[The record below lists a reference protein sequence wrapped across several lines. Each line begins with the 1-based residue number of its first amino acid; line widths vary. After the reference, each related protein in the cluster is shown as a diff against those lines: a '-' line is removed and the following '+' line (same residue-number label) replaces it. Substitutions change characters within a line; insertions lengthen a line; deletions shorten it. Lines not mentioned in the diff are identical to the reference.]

1 MVDVPILFEEGMSK
15 WFFAVDRGG
24 TFTDIIGIDPSNNIH
39 TSKILSES
47 SSYSDPVIAGI
58 RQILNLQSSDK
69 IPSDRIERIRIG
81 TTVATN
87 ALLERKG
94 SKTALLIT
102 SGFVDLLE
110 IGNQAR
116 PELFDLSIVKP
127 EQLYHSVS
135 EVHERLDAEG
145 NIILELD
152 EERLGRDLKDLYSSG
167 IKSVAIVLMH
177 SWKNPMHEE
186 RCYDV
191 AHKIGFENISISSR
205 IMPIIKIVG
214 RGQTTVVDSYLY
226 PILSQYI
233 SSLRSE
239 LGEIPIELMQSSG
252 GLTDDLSLT
261 GKDAILSGPA
271 GGVIGSAA
279 VGNANNLDCIIGFD
293 MGGTSTDVS
302 RYDGSFTRVTE
313 LEAGGI
319 TFQTS
324 SLDIKT
330 VAAGGG
336 SLLWFDGRKL
346 QVGPESAGANPGP
359 VCYGLDGKLTL
370 TDANLLLG
378 RINPDFFPQVFGPEQ
393 NQKLNTSESE
403 DNFENLRSEVNKST
417 LSSLSSEELAL
428 GFVDIANEKMAGAIK
443 EISVSRGYD
452 VREHALVCFGGAAPQ
467 HCCGIARIL
476 GIKRIVIHPLSS
488 LLSAYGIANSKQ
500 FRYGLR
506 SMVQKFASQS
516 HVEALSGIQS
526 LESPLIEEIQK
537 LGVSPDNITKK
548 HFMDLRVAGTDSTI
562 TIPCSNFDQMVGSF
576 EERHRNLF
584 GFSPSGELEIANI
597 RVEVS
602 GSRTEIEEQKPN
614 PDLSRPATIG
624 QSEVYFNHQ
633 FMSTSIYSRD
643 SLPEGFEL
651 AGPAMIT
658 DLNST
663 IVIEPGFTAG
673 INGFGHIVIDQKTFH
688 KSQITTE
695 KDPVSLEIFNN
706 LFMSIAEQ
714 MGFTLK
720 NTAHSVNIKERL
732 DFSCALFDDEGNLVA
747 NAPHVPVHL
756 GAMGESVKSI
766 ITSNEGRMKNGD
778 FYLTNNPHKGGSH
791 LPDLT
796 VISPVFSGSQEPI
809 FYAAS
814 RGHHA
819 DIGGITP
826 GSIPPFSTS
835 IHEEGIIIDNFRIVE
850 NGILKE
856 KEFEDLMRSSENPAR
871 NIEERKHDINAQIA
885 AVRKGILEI
894 DGLIEKYGLP
904 TVQAYMGYI
913 RENSAEAMSDALEEY
928 LGDEG
933 SKESSFED
941 FLDDGAKIAVN
952 IKVMKREDRVPSFH
966 AVVDFNGTSPQM
978 ENNLNAPIAVT
989 KAAVLYVFRLLINKD
1004 IPLNSGC
1011 LDQIEIIIPDG
1022 SLLNPDDNAA
1032 VVGGNVETSQ
1042 RITDVLLGAL
1052 GIAAAS
1058 QGTMNNFVF
1067 GPADD
1072 SGNQYYETIAGGSGA
1087 TEGSDGASAVQVHMT
1102 NTRSTDPE
1110 ILEHRFREIRLESFR
1125 IRHGSGGDGKN
1136 KGGDGVI
1143 REINFLE
1150 PRKVSIVSE
1159 RRKIPPYGVSGGE
1172 PASCGSN
1179 LLRKV
1184 SGEEIDLGGKV
1195 ERIIESG
1202 ETVIINTPGGGGFGS
1217 KI

>member
-1 MVDVPILFEEGMSK
+1 MK
-15 WFFAVDRGG
+15 QWFFAVDRGG
-24 TFTDIIGIDPSNNIH
+24 TFTDIIGIDPSNKIH
-39 TSKILSES
+39 TSKILSDS
-47 SSYSDPVIAGI
+47 SAYSDPVVTGV
-58 RQILNLQSSDK
+58 RQILNLQPDDK
-69 IPSDRIERIRIG
+69 MPIDRVERIRVG

-102 SGFVDLLE
+102 SGFADLLE

-116 PELFDLSIVKP
+116 PELFDLCIIKP
-127 EQLYHSVS
+127 DQLYYSVS
-135 EVHERLDAEG
+135 EIPERLDAEG
-145 NIILELD
+145 NIVRELD
-152 EERLGRDLKDLYSSG
+152 EERVEKVLEDLYDSG
-167 IKSVAIVLMH
+167 IRSVAIVLMH

-186 RCYDV
+186 RCYDLAKEV
-191 AHKIGFENISISSR
+191 GFENISISSR
-205 IMPIIKIVG
+205 IMPLIKIVG

-226 PILSQYI
+226 PILNQYI
-233 SSLRSE
+233 SSLQSE
-239 LGEIPIELMQSSG
+239 LGAIPIEFMQSSG
-252 GLTDDLSLT
+252 GLTDSLSLT
-261 GKDAILSGPA
+261 GKDSIMSGPA

-302 RYDGSFTRVTE
+302 RYDGSFSRVTE
-313 LEAGGI
+313 LVAGGI
-319 TFQTS
+319 NFQTS

-378 RINPDFFPQVFGPEQ
+378 RINPDFFPRVFGPEQ
-393 NQKLNTSESE
+393 NQKLNASESK

-417 LSSLSSEELAL
+417 LSSFSSEELAL
-428 GFVDIANEKMAGAIK
+428 GFVDIDNEKMAGAIK

-452 VREHALVCFGGAAPQ
+452 VRDHALVCFGGAAPQ

-476 GIKRIVIHPLSS
+476 GIKQIVIHPLSS

-506 SMVQKFASQS
+506 SMVQKFDSQS

-537 LGVSPDNITKK
+537 LGVSDNIAKE
-548 HFMDLRVAGTDSTI
+548 HFMDLRVVGTDSTI

-584 GFSPSGELEIANI
+584 GFLPSGELEIANI

-614 PDLSRPATIG
+614 PDLSSPVTIG

-633 FMSTSIYSRD
+633 FMSTPIYSRD

-663 IVIEPGFTAG
+663 IVVEPGFTAG
-673 INGFGHIVIDQKTFH
+673 VNGLGHIVIDQKTFH
-688 KSQITTE
+688 KSQISTE

-732 DFSCALFDDEGNLVA
+732 DFSCALFDNEGNLVA

-766 ITSNEGRMKNGD
+766 IASNEGRMKDGD
-778 FYLTNNPHKGGSH
+778 FYLINNPHKGGSH

-835 IHEEGIIIDNFRIVE
+835 IYEEGIIIDNFLIVE

-856 KEFEDLMRSSENPAR
+856 KEFEDLMLSSESPAR
-871 NIEERKHDINAQIA
+871 NIGERKHDINAQIA

-894 DGLIEKYGLP
+894 DSLIEKYGLP

-928 LGDEG
+928 LGDEK

-941 FLDDGAKIAVN
+941 FLDNGAKIAVN
-952 IKVMKREDRVPSFH
+952 IKVIKREDRIPSFH

-978 ENNLNAPIAVT
+978 KNNLNAPIAVT

-1011 LDQIEIIIPDG
+1011 LDQIEVIIPEG

-1067 GPADD
+1067 GSADD

-1087 TEGSDGASAVQVHMT
+1087 IEGSDGASAVQVHMT

>member
-1 MVDVPILFEEGMSK
+1 MK
-15 WFFAVDRGG
+15 QWFFAVDRGG
-24 TFTDIIGIDPSNNIH
+24 TFTDIIGIDPTNKIH
-39 TSKILSES
+39 TSKILSDS
-47 SSYSDPVIAGI
+47 LAYSDPVIAGV
-58 RQILNLQSSDK
+58 RRILNVRGDDK
-69 IPSDRIERIRIG
+69 IPRHRIERVRIG

-102 SGFVDLLE
+102 HGFGDLLE

-116 PELFDLSIVKP
+116 PDLFDLSIIKP
-127 EQLYHSVS
+127 DQLYHSVS
-135 EVHERLDAEG
+135 EIHERLDAEG
-145 NIILELD
+145 NIIRELD
-152 EERLGRDLKDLYSSG
+152 EERVGKVLEDLYDSG
-167 IKSVAIVLMH
+167 IRSLAIVLMH

-186 RCYDV
+186 RCYDLAKDV
-191 AHKIGFENISISSR
+191 GFENISISSQ
-205 IMPIIKIVG
+205 IMPLIKIVG

-226 PILSQYI
+226 PILNRYV
-233 SSLRSE
+233 SSLQSE
-239 LGEIPIELMQSSG
+239 LGDIPIEFMQSSG
-252 GLTDDLSLT
+252 GLTDSLSLT
-261 GKDAILSGPA
+261 GKDSIMSGPA

-302 RYDGSFTRVTE
+302 RYDGAFTRVTG

-319 TFQTS
+319 NFQTA

-393 NQKLNTSESE
+393 NQKLNTGESE
-403 DNFENLRSEVNKST
+403 DNLENLRTEVNKSI
-417 LSSLSSEELAL
+417 LSSFSLEELAL

-452 VREHALVCFGGAAPQ
+452 VRDHALVCFGGAAPQ

-476 GIKRIVIHPLSS
+476 GIKQIVIHPLSS

-506 SMVQKFASQS
+506 SMVQKFDSQS

-537 LGVSPDNITKK
+537 LGVSDNIVKEY
-548 HFMDLRVAGTDSTI
+548 FMDLRVAGTDSTI
-562 TIPCSNFDQMVGSF
+562 TIACSNFDQMVESF

-584 GFSPSGELEIANI
+584 GFLPSGELEIANI

-602 GSRTEIEEQKPN
+602 GSRTKIEEQKPN
-614 PDLSRPATIG
+614 SDLSSPATIG

-633 FMSTSIYSRD
+633 FVSTPIYSRD

-663 IVIEPGFTAG
+663 IVVEPGFTAEV
-673 INGFGHIVIDQKTFH
+673 NGLGHIVINQLTFH
-688 KSQITTE
+688 KSQISKE

-766 ITSNEGRMKNGD
+766 IASNEGQMKNGD
-778 FYLTNNPHKGGSH
+778 FYLINNPHKGGSH

-796 VISPVFSGSQEPI
+796 VISPVFSDSQEPI

-850 NGILKE
+850 NGILKD
-856 KEFEDLMRSSENPAR
+856 KEFEDLMSSSENPAR

-894 DGLIEKYGLP
+894 DGLIEKYDLP

-928 LGDEG
+928 LGDER

-941 FLDDGAKIAVN
+941 FLDNGAKIAVN

-978 ENNLNAPIAVT
+978 KNNLNAPIAVT

-1011 LDQIEIIIPDG
+1011 LDQIEIIIPEG
-1022 SLLNPDDNAA
+1022 TLLNPDNHAA

-1067 GPADD
+1067 GSADD

-1087 TEGSDGASAVQVHMT
+1087 IEGSDGASAVQVHMT

>member
-1 MVDVPILFEEGMSK
+1 MK
-15 WFFAVDRGG
+15 QWFFAVDRGG
-24 TFTDIIGIDPSNNIH
+24 TFTDIIGIDPLNKIH
-39 TSKILSES
+39 TSKILSDS
-47 SSYSDPVIAGI
+47 SAYLDPVVAGI
-58 RQILNLQSSDK
+58 RQILNVRSDDK
-69 IPSDRIERIRIG
+69 IPLYKIERIRIG

-94 SKTALLIT
+94 SRTALLIT
-102 SGFVDLLE
+102 HGFGDLLE

-116 PELFDLSIVKP
+116 PELFDISITKP
-127 EQLYHSVS
+127 DQLYHSVS
-135 EVHERLDAEG
+135 EIHERLDAEG
-145 NIILELD
+145 NIVRELD
-152 EERLGRDLKDLYSSG
+152 EEHVEKVLEYLYDSG
-167 IKSVAIVLMH
+167 IRSVAIVLMH

-186 RCYDV
+186 RCYDLAKEV
-191 AHKIGFENISISSR
+191 GFENISISSR
-205 IMPIIKIVG
+205 IMPLIKIVG

-226 PILSQYI
+226 PILNQYI
-233 SSLRSE
+233 SSLQSE
-239 LGEIPIELMQSSG
+239 LGDIPIEFMQSSG
-252 GLTDDLSLT
+252 GLTDSLSLT
-261 GKDAILSGPA
+261 GKDSIMSGPA

-319 TFQTS
+319 NFQTS

-346 QVGPESAGANPGP
+346 KVGPESAGANPGP

-378 RINPDFFPQVFGPEQ
+378 RINPNFFPQVFGPEQ

-403 DNFENLRSEVNKST
+403 DNFENLRSEVNNGT
-417 LSSLSSEELAL
+417 LSAYSSEELAL
-428 GFVDIANEKMAGAIK
+428 GFVDIANEKMAAAIK

-452 VREHALVCFGGAAPQ
+452 VRNHALVCFGGAAPQ

-476 GIKRIVIHPLSS
+476 GIKQIIIHPFSS

-506 SMVQKFASQS
+506 SMVQKFDSQS

-537 LGVSPDNITKK
+537 LGSDNITKEY
-548 HFMDLRVAGTDSTI
+548 FMDLRVVGTDSTI

-584 GFSPSGELEIANI
+584 GFLPSGELEIANI

-614 PDLSRPATIG
+614 SDLPSPVTIG

-633 FMSTSIYSRD
+633 FMSTPIYSRD

-663 IVIEPGFTAG
+663 MVVEPGFTAS
-673 INGFGHIVIDQKTFH
+673 INGLGHIVINQKTFH
-688 KSQITTE
+688 KSQISTE

-732 DFSCALFDDEGNLVA
+732 DFSCALFDNEGNLVA

-766 ITSNEGRMKNGD
+766 IASNEGRMKDGD
-778 FYLTNNPHKGGSH
+778 FYLINNPHKGGSH

-835 IHEEGIIIDNFRIVE
+835 IYEEGIIIDNFLIVE

-856 KEFEDLMRSSENPAR
+856 KEFEDLMLSSENPAR
-871 NIEERKHDINAQIA
+871 NIGERKHDINAQIA

-894 DGLIEKYGLP
+894 DSLIEKYGLP

-928 LGDEG
+928 LGDER

-941 FLDDGAKIAVN
+941 FLDNGAKIAVN
-952 IKVMKREDRVPSFH
+952 IKVIKREDRIPSFH

-978 ENNLNAPIAVT
+978 KNNLNSPIAVT
-989 KAAVLYVFRLLINKD
+989 KAAVLYVFRLLINKN

-1011 LDQIEIIIPDG
+1011 LDQIEVIIPEG
-1022 SLLNPDDNAA
+1022 CLLNPDDNAA

-1067 GPADD
+1067 GSADD

-1087 TEGSDGASAVQVHMT
+1087 IEGSDGASAVQVHMT

>member
-1 MVDVPILFEEGMSK
+1 MK
-15 WFFAVDRGG
+15 QWFFAVDRGG
-24 TFTDIIGIDPSNNIH
+24 TFTDIIGIDPSNKIH
-39 TSKILSES
+39 TSKILSDS
-47 SSYSDPVIAGI
+47 SAYLDPVVAGV
-58 RQILNLQSSDK
+58 RQILNVHGDDK
-69 IPSDRIERIRIG
+69 IPLHKIERVRIG

-94 SKTALLIT
+94 SKTALLVT
-102 SGFVDLLE
+102 RGFGDLLE

-116 PELFDLSIVKP
+116 PEIFDLSIIKP
-127 EQLYHSVS
+127 DQLYHSVS
-135 EVHERLDAEG
+135 EIQERLDAEG
-145 NIILELD
+145 NIVRELD
-152 EERLGRDLKDLYSSG
+152 EERVEKVLKDLYGSG
-167 IKSVAIVLMH
+167 IRSLAIVLMH

-186 RCYDV
+186 RCYDLAKDV
-191 AHKIGFENISISSR
+191 GFENISISSR
-205 IMPIIKIVG
+205 IMPLIKIVG

-226 PILSQYI
+226 PILNQYI
-233 SSLRSE
+233 SLLQSE
-239 LGEIPIELMQSSG
+239 LGDIPIEFMQSSG
-252 GLTDDLSLT
+252 GLTDSLSLT
-261 GKDAILSGPA
+261 GKDSIMSGPA
-271 GGVIGSAA
+271 GGAIGSAA

-302 RYDGSFTRVTE
+302 RYDGSFTRVNE

-319 TFQTS
+319 NFQAS

-359 VCYGLDGKLTL
+359 VCYGHDGKLTL

-393 NQKLNTSESE
+393 NQKLNTSETK
-403 DNFENLRSEVNKST
+403 DKFENLMSEVNKST
-417 LSSLSSEELAL
+417 LSSFSSEELAL

-452 VREHALVCFGGAAPQ
+452 VRDHALVCFGGAAPQ

-476 GIKRIVIHPLSS
+476 GIKQIVIHPLSS
-488 LLSAYGIANSKQ
+488 LLSAYGIANSEQ

-506 SMVQKFASQS
+506 SMVKKFDS
-516 HVEALSGIQS
+516 HSHAKALSAIQS
-526 LESPLIEEIQK
+526 LESPLIDELQE
-537 LGVSPDNITKK
+537 LGVPSGNITKK
-548 HFMDLRVAGTDSTI
+548 NFMDLRVAGTDSTL
-562 TIPCSNFDQMVGSF
+562 TIACSNFDQMIVSF
-576 EERHRNLF
+576 EEKHTNLF

-602 GSRTEIEEQKPN
+602 GSRTKIEEQKPN
-614 PDLSRPATIG
+614 PNLSTPATIG
-624 QSEVYFNHQ
+624 QSEVYFNNQ
-633 FMSTSIYSRD
+633 SASTPIYSRD

-651 AGPAMIT
+651 TGPAMIT

-673 INGFGHIVIDQKTFH
+673 INGVGHIIINQKTFH
-688 KSQITTE
+688 KSQISTE

-732 DFSCALFDDEGNLVA
+732 DFSCALFDNEGNLVA

-766 ITSNEGRMKNGD
+766 IESNKGRMKAGD
-778 FYLTNNPHKGGSH
+778 FYLINNPHKGGSH

-796 VISPVFSGSQEPI
+796 VISPVFSDSQEPI

-835 IHEEGIIIDNFRIVE
+835 IHQEGIIIDNFRIVE
-850 NGILKE
+850 NGTLKE
-856 KEFEDLMRSSENPAR
+856 KEFEDLMHSSDNPAR

-885 AVRKGILEI
+885 AVRKGILELE
-894 DGLIEKYGLP
+894 GLIEKYGLP
-904 TVQAYMGYI
+904 TVQAYMRYI

-928 LGDEG
+928 LGGEE

-941 FLDDGAKIAVN
+941 FLDNGAKIAVN
-952 IKVMKREDRVPSFH
+952 IKVMKREDKFPSFH
-966 AVVDFNGTSPQM
+966 AVVDFSGTSIQM
-978 ENNLNAPIAVT
+978 KNNLNAPIAVT
-989 KAAVLYVFRLLINKD
+989 KAAVLYVFRLLINKA

-1011 LDQIEIIIPDG
+1011 LDQIEIIIPEG

-1067 GPADD
+1067 GSADD

-1087 TEGSDGASAVQVHMT
+1087 IEGSDGASAIQVHMT

-1110 ILEHRFREIRLESFR
+1110 ILEHRFREIRLESFS
-1125 IRHGSGGDGKN
+1125 IRHGSGGVGKN
-1136 KGGDGVI
+1136 KGGNGVI

-1159 RRKIPPYGVSGGE
+1159 RREIPPYGMSGGE
-1172 PASCGSN
+1172 SASCGSN
-1179 LLRKV
+1179 LLINI
-1184 SGEEIDLGGKV
+1184 SGEEIDLGGKA
-1195 ERIIESG
+1195 ERIVEPG
-1202 ETVIINTPGGGGFGS
+1202 ETIVIKTPGGGGFGS
-1217 KI
+1217 K

>member
-1 MVDVPILFEEGMSK
+1 MK
-15 WFFAVDRGG
+15 QWFFAVDRGG
-24 TFTDIIGIDPSNNIH
+24 TFTDIIGIDPSNKIH
-39 TSKILSES
+39 TSKILSDS
-47 SSYSDPVIAGI
+47 SAYSDPVVAGV
-58 RQILNLQSSDK
+58 RQILNLQPDDK
-69 IPSDRIERIRIG
+69 MPIDRVERIRVG

-102 SGFVDLLE
+102 SGFADLLE

-116 PELFDLSIVKP
+116 PELFDLCIIKP
-127 EQLYHSVS
+127 DQLYYSVS
-135 EVHERLDAEG
+135 EIPERLDAEG
-145 NIILELD
+145 NIVRELD
-152 EERLGRDLKDLYSSG
+152 EERVEKVLEDLYDSG
-167 IKSVAIVLMH
+167 IRSLAIVLMH

-186 RCYDV
+186 RCYDLAKDV
-191 AHKIGFENISISSR
+191 GFENITISSR
-205 IMPIIKIVG
+205 IMPLIKIVD
-214 RGQTTVVDSYLY
+214 RGQTTVVDSYLF
-226 PILSQYI
+226 PILNQYI
-233 SSLRSE
+233 SSLQSE
-239 LGEIPIELMQSSG
+239 LGDIPIEFMQSSG
-252 GLTDDLSLT
+252 GLTDSLSLT
-261 GKDAILSGPA
+261 GKDSIMSGPA

-302 RYDGSFTRVTE
+302 RYDGSFTRITE
-313 LEAGGI
+313 IEAGGI
-319 TFQTS
+319 NFQTS

-336 SLLWFDGRKL
+336 SLVWFDGRKL

-378 RINPDFFPQVFGPEQ
+378 RINPDFFPRVFGPEQ
-393 NQKLNTSESE
+393 NQKLNASESK

-417 LSSLSSEELAL
+417 LSSFSSEELAL

-452 VREHALVCFGGAAPQ
+452 ARDHALVCFGGAAPQ

-476 GIKRIVIHPLSS
+476 GIKQIVIHPLSS

-506 SMVQKFASQS
+506 SMVQKFDSQS

-526 LESPLIEEIQK
+526 LESPLVEEIQR
-537 LGVSPDNITKK
+537 LGVSDNIAKE
-548 HFMDLRVAGTDSTI
+548 HFMDLRVVGTDSTI
-562 TIPCSNFDQMVGSF
+562 TIPCSNFDQMVRFF

-584 GFSPSGELEIANI
+584 GFLPSGELEIANI

-602 GSRTEIEEQKPN
+602 GSRTEIEEQKLN
-614 PDLSRPATIG
+614 PDLSSPVTIG

-633 FMSTSIYSRD
+633 FMSTPIYSRD

-663 IVIEPGFTAG
+663 LVVEPGFTASV
-673 INGFGHIVIDQKTFH
+673 NGLGHIIIDQKTFH
-688 KSQITTE
+688 KSQISTE

-732 DFSCALFDDEGNLVA
+732 DFSCALFDNEGNLVA

-766 ITSNEGRMKNGD
+766 IASNDGRMKDGD
-778 FYLTNNPHKGGSH
+778 FYLINNPHKGGSH

-796 VISPVFSGSQEPI
+796 VISPVFSGSPEPI

-835 IHEEGIIIDNFRIVE
+835 IYEEGIIIDNFLIVE

-856 KEFEDLMRSSENPAR
+856 KEFEDLMLSSESPAR
-871 NIEERKHDINAQIA
+871 NIGERKHDINAQIA

-894 DGLIEKYGLP
+894 DSLIEKYALP

-928 LGDEG
+928 LGDEK

-941 FLDDGAKIAVN
+941 FLDNGAKIAVN
-952 IKVMKREDRVPSFH
+952 IKVIKREDRIPSFH

-978 ENNLNAPIAVT
+978 KNNLNAPIAVT

-1011 LDQIEIIIPDG
+1011 LDQIEVIIPEG

-1067 GPADD
+1067 GSADD

-1087 TEGSDGASAVQVHMT
+1087 IEGSDGASAVQVHMT

>member
-1 MVDVPILFEEGMSK
+1 MK
-15 WFFAVDRGG
+15 QWFFAVDRGG
-24 TFTDIIGIDPSNNIH
+24 TFTDIIGIDPSNKIH
-39 TSKILSES
+39 TSKILSDS
-47 SSYSDPVIAGI
+47 SAYSDPVVAGV
-58 RQILNLQSSDK
+58 RRILNVRGDDK
-69 IPSDRIERIRIG
+69 IPLHRIERVRIG

-102 SGFVDLLE
+102 HGFGDLLE

-116 PELFDLSIVKP
+116 PELFDLSITKP
-127 EQLYHSVS
+127 DQLYHSVS
-135 EVHERLDAEG
+135 EIHERLDAEG
-145 NIILELD
+145 NIVRELD
-152 EERLGRDLKDLYSSG
+152 EERVEKLLEDLYDSG
-167 IKSVAIVLMH
+167 IRSVAIVLMH

-186 RCYDV
+186 RCYDLAKEV
-191 AHKIGFENISISSR
+191 GFENISISSR
-205 IMPIIKIVG
+205 IMPLIKIVG

-226 PILSQYI
+226 PILNQYI
-233 SSLRSE
+233 SSLQSE
-239 LGEIPIELMQSSG
+239 LGAIPIEFMQSSG
-252 GLTDDLSLT
+252 GLTDSLSLT
-261 GKDAILSGPA
+261 GKDSIMSGPA

-302 RYDGSFTRVTE
+302 RYDGSFSRVTG
-313 LEAGGI
+313 LVAGGI
-319 TFQTS
+319 NFQTS

-378 RINPDFFPQVFGPEQ
+378 RINPDFFPRVFGPEQ
-393 NQKLNTSESE
+393 NQKLNASESK

-417 LSSLSSEELAL
+417 LSSFSSEELAL

-452 VREHALVCFGGAAPQ
+452 VRDHALVCFGGAAPQ

-476 GIKRIVIHPLSS
+476 GIKQIVIHPLSS

-506 SMVQKFASQS
+506 SMVQKFDSQS

-537 LGVSPDNITKK
+537 LGVSDNIAKE
-548 HFMDLRVAGTDSTI
+548 HFMDLRVVGTDSTI

-584 GFSPSGELEIANI
+584 GFLPSGELEIANI

-614 PDLSRPATIG
+614 PDLSSPATIG

-633 FMSTSIYSRD
+633 FMSIPIYSRD

-663 IVIEPGFTAG
+663 IVVEPGFTAG
-673 INGFGHIVIDQKTFH
+673 VNGLGHIVIDQKTFH
-688 KSQITTE
+688 KSQISTE

-720 NTAHSVNIKERL
+720 NTAHSINIKERL
-732 DFSCALFDDEGNLVA
+732 DFSCALFDNEGNLVA

-766 ITSNEGRMKNGD
+766 IASNEGRMKDGD
-778 FYLTNNPHKGGSH
+778 FYLINNPHKGGSH

-826 GSIPPFSTS
+826 
-835 IHEEGIIIDNFRIVE
+835 V
-850 NGILKE
+850 
-856 KEFEDLMRSSENPAR
+856 
-871 NIEERKHDINAQIA
+871 
-885 AVRKGILEI
+885 
-894 DGLIEKYGLP
+894 
-904 TVQAYMGYI
+904 
-913 RENSAEAMSDALEEY
+913 
-928 LGDEG
+928 
-933 SKESSFED
+933 
-941 FLDDGAKIAVN
+941 
-952 IKVMKREDRVPSFH
+952 
-966 AVVDFNGTSPQM
+966 
-978 ENNLNAPIAVT
+978 
-989 KAAVLYVFRLLINKD
+989 
-1004 IPLNSGC
+1004 
-1011 LDQIEIIIPDG
+1011 
-1022 SLLNPDDNAA
+1022 
-1032 VVGGNVETSQ
+1032 
-1042 RITDVLLGAL
+1042 
-1052 GIAAAS
+1052 
-1058 QGTMNNFVF
+1058 
-1067 GPADD
+1067 
-1072 SGNQYYETIAGGSGA
+1072 
-1087 TEGSDGASAVQVHMT
+1087 
-1102 NTRSTDPE
+1102 
-1110 ILEHRFREIRLESFR
+1110 
-1125 IRHGSGGDGKN
+1125 
-1136 KGGDGVI
+1136 
-1143 REINFLE
+1143 
-1150 PRKVSIVSE
+1150 
-1159 RRKIPPYGVSGGE
+1159 
-1172 PASCGSN
+1172 
-1179 LLRKV
+1179 
-1184 SGEEIDLGGKV
+1184 
-1195 ERIIESG
+1195 
-1202 ETVIINTPGGGGFGS
+1202 
-1217 KI
+1217 

>member
-1 MVDVPILFEEGMSK
+1 MK
-15 WFFAVDRGG
+15 QWFFAVDRGG
-24 TFTDIIGIDPSNNIH
+24 TFTDIIGIDPSNKIH
-39 TSKILSES
+39 TSKILSDS
-47 SSYSDPVIAGI
+47 SAYSDPVVAGI
-58 RQILNLQSSDK
+58 RRILNVRGDDK
-69 IPSDRIERIRIG
+69 IPIDRVERIRIG

-102 SGFVDLLE
+102 SGFADLLE

-116 PELFDLSIVKP
+116 PELFDLCIIKP
-127 EQLYHSVS
+127 DQLYYSVS
-135 EVHERLDAEG
+135 EIPERLDAEG
-145 NIILELD
+145 NIVRELD
-152 EERLGRDLKDLYSSG
+152 EERVEKVLEDLYDSG
-167 IKSVAIVLMH
+167 IRSVAIVLMH

-186 RCYDV
+186 RCYDLAKDV
-191 AHKIGFENISISSR
+191 GFENISISSR
-205 IMPIIKIVG
+205 IMPLIKIVG
-214 RGQTTVVDSYLY
+214 RGQTTVVDSYLF
-226 PILSQYI
+226 PILNQYI
-233 SSLRSE
+233 SSLQSE
-239 LGEIPIELMQSSG
+239 LGDIPIEFMQSSG
-252 GLTDDLSLT
+252 GLTDSLSLT
-261 GKDAILSGPA
+261 GKDSIMSGPA

-279 VGNANNLDCIIGFD
+279 VGNANNLDDIIGFD

-313 LEAGGI
+313 IEAGGI
-319 TFQTS
+319 NFQTS

-378 RINPDFFPQVFGPEQ
+378 RINPDFFPRVFGPEQ
-393 NQKLNTSESE
+393 NQKLNASESK

-417 LSSLSSEELAL
+417 LSSFSSEELAL
-428 GFVDIANEKMAGAIK
+428 GFVDIANEKMAGTIK

-452 VREHALVCFGGAAPQ
+452 VRDHALVCFGGAAPQ

-476 GIKRIVIHPLSS
+476 GIKQIVIHPLSS

-506 SMVQKFASQS
+506 SMVQKFDSQS

-537 LGVSPDNITKK
+537 LGVSENIAKE
-548 HFMDLRVAGTDSTI
+548 HFMDLRVVGTDSTI
-562 TIPCSNFDQMVGSF
+562 TIPCSNFDQMVESF

-584 GFSPSGELEIANI
+584 GFLPSGELEIANI

-602 GSRTEIEEQKPN
+602 GSRREIEEQKPN
-614 PDLSRPATIG
+614 PDLSSPVTIG

-633 FMSTSIYSRD
+633 FMSTPIYSRN
-643 SLPEGFEL
+643 SLPKGFKL

-658 DLNST
+658 DLNLT
-663 IVIEPGFTAG
+663 IVVEPGFTAG
-673 INGFGHIVIDQKTFH
+673 VNGLGHIVIDQKTFH
-688 KSQITTE
+688 KSQISTE

-732 DFSCALFDDEGNLVA
+732 DFSCALFDNEGNLVA

-766 ITSNEGRMKNGD
+766 IASNEGRMKDGD
-778 FYLTNNPHKGGSH
+778 FYLINNPHKGGSH

-835 IHEEGIIIDNFRIVE
+835 IYEEGIIIDNFLIVE

-856 KEFEDLMRSSENPAR
+856 KEFEDLMLSSESPAR
-871 NIEERKHDINAQIA
+871 NIGERKHDINAQIV

-894 DGLIEKYGLP
+894 DSLIEKYGLP
-904 TVQAYMGYI
+904 TVQAYMGHI
-913 RENSAEAMSDALEEY
+913 RENSAEAMSNALEEY
-928 LGDEG
+928 LGDEK

-941 FLDDGAKIAVN
+941 FLDNGAKIAVN
-952 IKVMKREDRVPSFH
+952 IKVIKREDRIPSFH

-978 ENNLNAPIAVT
+978 KNNLNAPIAVT

-1011 LDQIEIIIPDG
+1011 LDQIEVIIPEG

-1067 GPADD
+1067 GSADD

-1087 TEGSDGASAVQVHMT
+1087 IEGSNGASAVQVHMT

>member
-1 MVDVPILFEEGMSK
+1 MK
-15 WFFAVDRGG
+15 QWFFAVDRGG
-24 TFTDIIGIDPSNNIH
+24 TFTDIIGIDPSNKIH
-39 TSKILSES
+39 TSKILSDS
-47 SSYSDPVIAGI
+47 SAYSDPVVAGV
-58 RQILNLQSSDK
+58 RQILNLQPDDK
-69 IPSDRIERIRIG
+69 MPIDRVERIRVG

-102 SGFVDLLE
+102 SGFADLLE

-116 PELFDLSIVKP
+116 PELFDLCIIKP
-127 EQLYHSVS
+127 DQLYYSVS
-135 EVHERLDAEG
+135 EIPERLDAEG
-145 NIILELD
+145 NIVRELD
-152 EERLGRDLKDLYSSG
+152 EERVEKVLEDLYDSG
-167 IKSVAIVLMH
+167 IRSLAIVLMH

-186 RCYDV
+186 RCYDLAKDV
-191 AHKIGFENISISSR
+191 GFENISISSR
-205 IMPIIKIVG
+205 IMPLIKIVG
-214 RGQTTVVDSYLY
+214 RGQTTVVDSYLF
-226 PILSQYI
+226 PILNQYI
-233 SSLRSE
+233 SSLQSE
-239 LGEIPIELMQSSG
+239 LGDIPIEFMQSSG
-252 GLTDDLSLT
+252 GLTDSLSLT
-261 GKDAILSGPA
+261 GKDSIMSGPA

-313 LEAGGI
+313 IEAGGI
-319 TFQTS
+319 NFQTS

-378 RINPDFFPQVFGPEQ
+378 RINPDFFPRVFGPEQ
-393 NQKLNTSESE
+393 NQKLNASESK

-417 LSSLSSEELAL
+417 LSSFSSEELAL

-452 VREHALVCFGGAAPQ
+452 VRNHALVCFGGAAPQ

-476 GIKRIVIHPLSS
+476 GIKQIVIHPLSS

-506 SMVQKFASQS
+506 SMVQKFDSQS

-537 LGVSPDNITKK
+537 LGVSDNIAKE
-548 HFMDLRVAGTDSTI
+548 HFMDLRVVGTDSTI
-562 TIPCSNFDQMVGSF
+562 TIPCSNFDQMVESF
-576 EERHRNLF
+576 EEIHRNLF
-584 GFSPSGELEIANI
+584 GFSPSGELEIVNI

-614 PDLSRPATIG
+614 PDLSSPVTIG

-633 FMSTSIYSRD
+633 FMSTPIYSRN

-651 AGPAMIT
+651 TGPAMIT

-663 IVIEPGFTAG
+663 IVVEPGFTAG
-673 INGFGHIVIDQKTFH
+673 VNGLGHIVIDQKTFH
-688 KSQITTE
+688 KSQISTE

-732 DFSCALFDDEGNLVA
+732 DFSCALFDNEGNLVA

-766 ITSNEGRMKNGD
+766 IASNEGRMKDGD
-778 FYLTNNPHKGGSH
+778 FYLINNPHKGGSH

-796 VISPVFSGSQEPI
+796 VISPVFSGSPEPI

-835 IHEEGIIIDNFRIVE
+835 IYEEGIIIDNFLIVE

-856 KEFEDLMRSSENPAR
+856 KEFEDLMLSSESPAR
-871 NIEERKHDINAQIA
+871 NIGERKHDINAQIA

-894 DGLIEKYGLP
+894 DSLIEKYGLP

-928 LGDEG
+928 LGDEK

-941 FLDDGAKIAVN
+941 FLDNGAKIAVN
-952 IKVMKREDRVPSFH
+952 IKVIKREDRIPSFH

-978 ENNLNAPIAVT
+978 KNNLNAPIAVT

-1011 LDQIEIIIPDG
+1011 LDQIEVIIPEG

-1067 GPADD
+1067 GSADD

-1087 TEGSDGASAVQVHMT
+1087 IEGSDGASAVQVHMT

>member
-1 MVDVPILFEEGMSK
+1 MK
-15 WFFAVDRGG
+15 QWFFAVDRGG
-24 TFTDIIGIDPSNNIH
+24 TFTDIIGIDPSNKIH
-39 TSKILSES
+39 TSKILSDS
-47 SSYSDPVIAGI
+47 SAYSDPVVAGI
-58 RQILNLQSSDK
+58 RRILNVRGDDK
-69 IPSDRIERIRIG
+69 IPLHRIERVRIG

-102 SGFVDLLE
+102 HGFGDLLE

-116 PELFDLSIVKP
+116 PELFDLSITKP
-127 EQLYHSVS
+127 DQLYHSVS
-135 EVHERLDAEG
+135 EIHERLDAEG
-145 NIILELD
+145 NIVRELD
-152 EERLGRDLKDLYSSG
+152 EERVENVLEDLYDSG
-167 IKSVAIVLMH
+167 IRSVAIVLMH

-186 RCYDV
+186 RCYDLAKEV
-191 AHKIGFENISISSR
+191 GFENISISSR
-205 IMPIIKIVG
+205 IMPLIKIVG

-226 PILSQYI
+226 PILNQYI
-233 SSLRSE
+233 SSLQSE
-239 LGEIPIELMQSSG
+239 LGAIPIEFMQSSG
-252 GLTDDLSLT
+252 GLTDSLSLT
-261 GKDAILSGPA
+261 GKDSIMSGPA

-302 RYDGSFTRVTE
+302 RYDGSFSRVTG
-313 LEAGGI
+313 LVAGGI
-319 TFQTS
+319 NFQTS

-378 RINPDFFPQVFGPEQ
+378 RINPDFFPRVFGPEQ
-393 NQKLNTSESE
+393 NQKLNASESK

-417 LSSLSSEELAL
+417 LSSFSSEELAL

-452 VREHALVCFGGAAPQ
+452 VRDHALVCFGGAAPQ

-476 GIKRIVIHPLSS
+476 GIKQIVIHPLSS

-506 SMVQKFASQS
+506 SMVQKFDSQS

-537 LGVSPDNITKK
+537 LGVSDNIAKE
-548 HFMDLRVAGTDSTI
+548 HFMDLRVVGTDSTI

-584 GFSPSGELEIANI
+584 GFLPSGELEIANI

-614 PDLSRPATIG
+614 PDLSSPATIG

-633 FMSTSIYSRD
+633 FMSTPIYSRD

-663 IVIEPGFTAG
+663 IVVEPGFTAG
-673 INGFGHIVIDQKTFH
+673 VNGLGHIVIDQKTFH
-688 KSQITTE
+688 KSQISTE

-732 DFSCALFDDEGNLVA
+732 DFSCALFDNEGNLVA

-766 ITSNEGRMKNGD
+766 IASNEGRMKDGD
-778 FYLTNNPHKGGSH
+778 FYLINNPHKGGSH

-835 IHEEGIIIDNFRIVE
+835 IYEEGIIIDNFLIVE

-856 KEFEDLMRSSENPAR
+856 KEFEDLMLSSENPAR
-871 NIEERKHDINAQIA
+871 NIGERKHDINAQIA

-894 DGLIEKYGLP
+894 DSLIEKYGLP

-928 LGDEG
+928 LGDER

-941 FLDDGAKIAVN
+941 FLDNGAKIAVN
-952 IKVMKREDRVPSFH
+952 IKVMKREERVPSSH

-978 ENNLNAPIAVT
+978 KNNLNAPIAVT

-1011 LDQIEIIIPDG
+1011 LDQIEVIIPEG

-1067 GPADD
+1067 GSADD

-1087 TEGSDGASAVQVHMT
+1087 IEGSDGASAVQVHMT

-1217 KI
+1217 KP